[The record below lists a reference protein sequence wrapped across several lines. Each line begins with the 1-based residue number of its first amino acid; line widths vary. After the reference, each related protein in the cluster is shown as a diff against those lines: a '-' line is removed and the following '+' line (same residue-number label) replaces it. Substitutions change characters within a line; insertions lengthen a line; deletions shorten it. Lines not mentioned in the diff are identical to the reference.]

1 MTRRN
6 KVTKLVQYLA
16 SHKVEASILYTH
28 LPFYHLLSDSL
39 MLVPQGDGNEQLCLV
54 ARLQATYQT
63 GNVAQRQGRHYTGK
77 HI

>member
-1 MTRRN
+1 
-6 KVTKLVQYLA
+6 
-16 SHKVEASILYTH
+16 
-28 LPFYHLLSDSL
+28 